1 MWPAT
6 ILRRAWSYKVK
17 TLLSGL
23 SKGLQR
29 LSRRGP
35 QSDQQPF
42 DRHALDGRAVFAIG
56 DIHGCLDLL
65 EGLLSGIQ
73 VATARDETP
82 PLIIFLGDYV
92 DRGPSSKGV
101 IDRLL
106 EVAQSGSARFLCG
119 NHEEAMI
126 RFLGDPQGGPT
137 WSSYGGRTTL
147 MSYGVSPPTRSGDDE
162 AWALAQRELNERIP
176 ASHLKFLWGL
186 EDFVEI
192 GDYFF
197 AHAGVRP
204 DRALREQA
212 PHDLRWIRGPFL
224 TNDRPLE
231 KMIVHGH
238 TPSLEPHSDQARI
251 GVDTWA
257 YKTGVLTALE
267 LRGSQRRFLQAY
279 RDGDSVIVKRRAAN
293 RPGTAAREATNQN
306 ADP

>member
-1 MWPAT
+1 MWPGI
-6 ILRRAWSYKVK
+6 ILRRAWSHKVK
-17 TLLSGL
+17 VLLSGL

-29 LSRRGP
+29 LSRRGA
-35 QSDQQPF
+35 QSDQQPN

-65 EGLLSGIQ
+65 DGLLAGIE

-106 EVAQSGSARFLCG
+106 EIAEGGDARFLCG

-137 WSSYGGRTTL
+137 WSGYGGKATL
-147 MSYGVSPPTRSGDDE
+147 QSYGVSPPARSGDEE
-162 AWALAQRELNERIP
+162 AWTLAQRELSERIP
-176 ASHLKFLWGL
+176 PAHLKFLWGL

-204 DRALREQA
+204 DKALREQA
-212 PHDLRWIRGPFL
+212 PHDLRWIRAPFL
-224 TNDRPLE
+224 TSDRPLE
-231 KMIVHGH
+231 KLIVHGH
-238 TPSLEPHSDQARI
+238 TPTLEPHSDQARI

-267 LRGSQRRFLQAY
+267 LRGRQRRFLQAC
-279 RDGDSVIVKRRAAN
+279 REGDAIIVKSRAAN
-293 RPGTAAREATNQN
+293 QAATAPGSAS
-306 ADP
+306 